1 MKKRIFAIILA
12 ALMIVPFGML
22 SVSAD
27 TVTVPAEPS
36 VVSGTSTYYVDWNL
50 KGTRTDGTQGDG
62 TGASPE
68 NPSQG
73 KDWGNK
79 QTFATLVQG
88 GGTVSIV
95 GKCYVNARATMPAT
109 ATPLLFTSYG
119 DIDLSTIDGKNAET
133 GAATHGSQ
141 TGMIMVCNG
150 QTITFMGDVIF
161 DDTVLLDRG
170 NATTL
175 STYSVGSTGKMVINS
190 NVTIAST
197 SWNISPDETGNK
209 PTHNPK
215 LNVEDGGYAYLHTV
229 GFSDY
234 TGRGT
239 IVIDKALID
248 GGKITTDAFVN
259 FQGVVVDETGNV
271 ILNNYVEE
279 EETTAPETTEKVED
293 TTDKAEETTKK
304 ADETTKKAE
313 QTTKKAD
320 ETTKKA
326 DSTTAAD
333 TTKTD
338 DADNNNAIVWIIVA
352 VAAAAVVVVVVV
364 VVVKKKKA
372 E

>member
-12 ALMIVPFGML
+12 ALMVVPFGVI
-22 SVSAD
+22 SASAD
-27 TVTVPAEPS
+27 TITVPSEPS
-36 VVSGTSTYYVDWNL
+36 VVAGTGTYYVDWNK
-50 KGTRTDGTQGDG
+50 KGATSGEEGDG
-62 TGASPE
+62 TGIDAE
-68 NPSQG
+68 NPVQT
-73 KDWGNK
+73 KDWGKNG
-79 QTFATLVQG
+79 QFATYVQG

-109 ATPLLFTSYG
+109 ATPLLFTSYAAINFA
-119 DIDLSTIDGKNAET
+119 DIDGVNAET

-141 TGMIMVCNG
+141 KGMVLVCNG
-150 QTITFMGDVIF
+150 QSITFEGDVIF
-161 DDTVLLDRG
+161 DNTVLLDRG
-170 NATTL
+170 NANTL
-175 STYSVGSTGKMVINS
+175 STFSVGSTGKMVVNS

-197 SWNISPDETGNK
+197 KWNIAVDAEGNQPD
-209 PTHNPK
+209 HNPK
-215 LNVEDGGYAYLHTV
+215 LNVEEGGYAYLHTV

-234 TGRGT
+234 TGKGT
-239 IVIDKALID
+239 IIIDKALID
-248 GGKITTDAFVN
+248 SGKITTDAFAN
-259 FQGVVVDETGNV
+259 FTGVVADENGNV

-313 QTTKKAD
+313 ETTKKAD